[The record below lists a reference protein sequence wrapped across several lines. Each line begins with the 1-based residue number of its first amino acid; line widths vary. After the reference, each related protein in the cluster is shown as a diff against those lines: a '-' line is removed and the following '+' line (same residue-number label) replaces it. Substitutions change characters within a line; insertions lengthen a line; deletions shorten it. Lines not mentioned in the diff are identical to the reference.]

1 MDEMKGAG
9 EASRQMESWTVRQKR
24 GEMSFWQQRPT
35 SLSAEVVAKR
45 RFSNIL
51 LNKFKN
57 ICIWLPVHAC
67 VMCPCACVRS
77 VSTATGSCL
86 SSAAFDMSV

>member
-35 SLSAEVVAKR
+35 SLSAEVVAER
-45 RFSNIL
+45 RVLNAVLFSV
-51 LNKFKN
+51 K
-57 ICIWLPVHAC
+57 
-67 VMCPCACVRS
+67 
-77 VSTATGSCL
+77 
-86 SSAAFDMSV
+86 